1 MVEYLDEKFG
11 DRTSPTFFFKDIETT
26 TLDEERASSNLLHFD
41 TVTGSSSF
49 HCMVFTPG
57 KETFKASR
65 LICICDQCKVSIGSC
80 DRFKEYS
87 VNVGYLNK
95 AHLRSNEAEFVP
107 SNDDNDNVNSFLTP
121 ESIVA
126 IAADKKSIDTIWFIK
141 VIEAECVNDDEDEHD
156 AYGHSVPKGVAFMKG
171 NFLEKIQDSTNGQI
185 FKLPKKITF
194 FYKESVLYPYVNF
207 KETKKGLV
215 LSSSEY
221 TDIIHYVENNNYC
234 HI

>member
-1 MVEYLDEKFG
+1 MKIFPSFSFG
-11 DRTSPTFFFKDIETT
+11 N
-26 TLDEERASSNLLHFD
+26 A
-41 TVTGSSSF
+41 
-49 HCMVFTPG
+49 M
-57 KETFKASR
+57 
-65 LICICDQCKVSIGSC
+65 
-80 DRFKEYS
+80 YS

-185 FKLPKKITF
+185 FKLSKKITF